1 MLAYEQANGT
11 RITEPAR
18 RWKRNQE
25 GRELPSRLF
34 CMDRY
39 IEVTWTR
46 YRPGEST
53 LLYKP
58 YRYVP
63 PQGRYGLCADLVWKT
78 VYTLP
83 ILVWNGYSFRG
94 NHSSVWMYSSFQS
107 KWIRRKGQYTN
118 SMSSC
123 WRAQWSW
130 HNFCLCKHVCCV
142 LWPPPG
148 LKTDAENDIFWSEI
162 SSGFN
167 WRIGRYTPTKNSQE
181 YLPGDVSVPSRV
193 RENTVLKNAHSGE
206 LSNLVKANVNPFF
219 VKDHNALGRAAGI
232 TLCTITKTRTLLLTV
247 SFACLQ
253 IR

>member
-39 IEVTWTR
+39 TTWTR

-123 WRAQWSW
+123 WRSNLSDDDIISAFV
-130 HNFCLCKHVCCV
+130 NTYVAFCDLLQVWKRMRKTTFF
-142 LWPPPG
+142 G
-148 LKTDAENDIFWSEI
+148 LK
-162 SSGFN
+162 
-167 WRIGRYTPTKNSQE
+167 
-181 YLPGDVSVPSRV
+181 
-193 RENTVLKNAHSGE
+193 
-206 LSNLVKANVNPFF
+206 
-219 VKDHNALGRAAGI
+219 
-232 TLCTITKTRTLLLTV
+232 
-247 SFACLQ
+247 
-253 IR
+253 